1 MKTSFAYFLVG
12 AGIGCGVAILMA
24 PQTGRKLRERI
35 RDETSRTVKQAR
47 QSGRELRDQAV
58 GLARKGSQAIA
69 TQKEAATAA
78 IEAGRHAYRQVVRA

>member
-35 RDETSRTVKQAR
+35 RDETFRTVERAR